1 MTLTPGGAHAYV
13 INHCS
18 LPLIDRA
25 IDESPRIVV
34 GDLPRC
40 VPISPDGK
48 RAYVSGFGDHTAS
61 VIDAITDR
69 VTNTLDVGG
78 HREGL
83 AVSPDGDRPFVG
95 DYWRARSA

>member
-1 MTLTPGGAHAYV
+1 MLTPGGAHAYV

-18 LPLIDRA
+18 LPLIDTA

-48 RAYVSGFGDHTAS
+48 RAYVSGFGDMRCRLSTRLPIASRTPWMSAVVPKDWQSVPTATTS
-61 VIDAITDR
+61 I
-69 VTNTLDVGG
+69 
-78 HREGL
+78 
-83 AVSPDGDRPFVG
+83 VSD
-95 DYWRARSA
+95 